1 MEYTILW
8 SGSETCFAPYIREC
22 AGMPTTLQVMIAAII
37 SKKGVVTQLRA
48 TNDHRKGNAAHVP
61 RT

>member
-1 MEYTILW
+1 
-8 SGSETCFAPYIREC
+8 
-22 AGMPTTLQVMIAAII
+22 MPTTLQVMIAAII

-48 TNDHRKGNAAHVP
+48 TNDHRKGNTAHVP